1 MLQIVVL
8 KKSNDRGDYEPNI
21 SDNDID
27 MHQQYPGLEACHMCV
42 HAFSPTYHS
51 SLQECHIV
59 VGNMLIVIRCPIVII
74 IFKHVED
81 TTVTSYD
88 NLFIRPD

>member
-1 MLQIVVL
+1 
-8 KKSNDRGDYEPNI
+8 
-21 SDNDID
+21 
-27 MHQQYPGLEACHMCV
+27 MCV
-42 HAFSPTYHS
+42 HAFSTTDHS

-59 VGNMLIVIRCPIVII
+59 VGNMLIIIRCLIVIR
-74 IFKHVED
+74 IFKRVDD